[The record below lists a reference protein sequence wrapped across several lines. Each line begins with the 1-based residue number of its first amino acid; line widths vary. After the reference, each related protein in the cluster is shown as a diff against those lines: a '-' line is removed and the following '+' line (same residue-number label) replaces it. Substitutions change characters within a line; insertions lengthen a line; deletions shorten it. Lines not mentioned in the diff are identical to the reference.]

1 MAFNDLKRYISNAAK
16 LAGEARKRE
25 QASDIAQT
33 IQSGAA
39 QATVKLPQTQSARQR
54 MMFQE
59 EKQDRWYKND
69 QPTSSEILA
78 RIYTVSQQDFSRG
91 EQLWNTF
98 QTFQND
104 PASPIYNP
112 YVVATNSA
120 VASMAGLG
128 YDMRG
133 GVTKDW
139 LEQNRAL
146 VGNYRTGSS
155 GTPLAPSSQSTPEND
170 AAYWYYKI
178 LSAEPET
185 ENAETEWEALQEEV
199 RYWTRRAD
207 RNYSDEEILA
217 KINWADYPTL
227 VRMDEGRKKG
237 TPIALNRPVGYSQDA
252 LYGVIWGARNDST
265 GDPLVDSVK
274 AALGQGNSWREDAS
288 LAARLDPTSAE
299 YSPYSTG
306 STLDDAALYFGVSE
320 FSPDWLDSNRSY
332 LGGNDATARQMYQKV
347 YDAEQTTLQAEEE
360 LKSLWDSV
368 DEWMKYSSDPDVI
381 LSGLLDDCPTLKKMD
396 ESRKSG
402 NLIATTRAVDY
413 RWEDVEAEVRR
424 RCEQVNTAMQGGAYT
439 EQLGDT
445 LGIPLPHAESDI
457 ALEKSRDNAINAGA
471 GTIMDQGTEEEKSV
485 FQTAYS
491 SNFGDYLLEINRAIN
506 EGVTDPQGGYAYCLE
521 RADSYAA
528 ENYLDAKAV
537 VAPYETMQQSVQA
550 AQAELDTINGQL
562 WVQQDLHSGDENAD
576 QAGAPLQDRY
586 HTTAVVDGS
595 SWELYAERVEGTTQ
609 YRFTGAYNVD
619 TGEFLDPIPGAM
631 GASLTAKGEL
641 FAQSIGSEGE
651 TTERKDY
658 TPEEQERMV
667 ARVEELEDVITS
679 GNAYL
684 QTHAGAYENSRKTM
698 QQIDDGYAVADRMAE
713 LAGLEKGD
721 ASSTKAA
728 LDFVYAFGAEYKP
741 TQWMAEDLYTAAL
754 QEGNSY
760 DQVAR
765 AAQMGSQANRDAI
778 SQIDYALDW
787 IESSGAVVDQ
797 RYLDNMMRERARLE
811 RETKAAEYFLLQG
824 NADFDSVVAKAM
836 ANVDRPAFSLS
847 LSTDWSD
854 SDLAYYAAQLVGD
867 KPLTDRPPTGMSL
880 MTDQE
885 RKTFLYLYGKEGA
898 DAARE
903 YYDYMTDPT
912 YGVVEVRN
920 AQLTDTVSSD
930 LARNMP
936 VASSILSVIASPM
949 QIAGTVY
956 SVGAVING
964 REINPYNNAFGPTQM
979 VGGIRG
985 TVKEGITAAL
995 GEGSV
1000 GSFLANLGYDA
1011 VTAAG
1016 DSLVNSYLVGGLA
1029 GIGGGEAASG
1039 LSAISRNLLAASPM
1053 GVQAAG
1059 SAIRD
1064 AKLRGADDTQALM
1077 MGGATFLAETLSEAI
1092 TVGNIRAAFKKGE
1105 TAEAA
1110 KGFLRAL
1117 LKDGLEE
1124 GIGETASEFLSAVSD
1139 EAIMG
1144 TLSNR
1149 RAVEQEYI
1157 TNGMDPETAL
1167 WQSWKDAAKEM
1178 LYAGLTGFVSS
1189 GVSTGAGYAAGA
1201 LNRSTGESTLPANEG
1216 SKGTPVDAEST
1227 TLGEADFPFMT
1238 NIFSPDA
1245 IETEN
1250 AAQQNGILS
1259 RQMAALTMATTTT
1272 DEASVTATIGAVLQQ
1287 SSDGSN
1293 SMAGVAAQH
1302 MVSRLGAVKAATVT
1316 QNVLLTAAENG
1327 IPVEQAQSALAVAA
1341 LASGQAQ
1348 QVLGEIA
1355 DNNAMSPESIAML
1368 TSAAEAD
1375 MQDPAI
1381 MQQVEQTVT
1390 NNRVATRVAAIV
1402 ADGGLEGIASYEMA
1416 LGQARQNRDN
1426 AQAALEQARRQQTVA
1441 AENLQ
1446 SAYAQFSADP
1456 GNQTMRGAVQ
1466 QAIKDAEGAAKV
1478 VAEYEQSLSNAET
1491 AMQGAKTTLDQM
1503 RDSTMRRI
1511 RQQAQ
1516 EEVLA
1521 VTGQAA
1527 QLAEEQK
1534 YQEAISL
1541 LNPIAPFGKI
1551 IQVDLKDGGTVGL
1564 TGAHLYDTGGYT
1576 YFTTTDGSVISE
1588 ALFAPGFTAAPGFM
1602 DAVSNGNM
1610 AGLVGAKVP
1619 HPTVFLPHSVPVQID
1634 ATGEVVQV
1642 IGFAP
1647 DMNNQATYVMA
1658 DGSTISAWDT
1668 TPENASDS
1676 DYLADIYEQ
1685 NEQKLAEQVQITE
1698 TPQSSESAETQV
1710 ESEEGT
1716 SETAKTEP
1724 KISLKDWQ
1732 DSQYHGKPKPLRNLR
1747 TNTANFQKWFNDPSG
1762 DLTNPDGTPRI
1773 IYRGTGSKLYMEHKA
1788 GGKSGQVI
1796 NFYTPDLSIAK
1807 SYASGSTHIISTY
1820 DIVNWET
1827 AAKAMQAEGFKLQ
1840 EVQQG
1845 GQWGYQA
1852 VGITAETAGVTGD
1865 FYRENE
1871 LNRFNKEYGGVR
1883 RSGLYEGYVSVK
1895 NPLVIDGNGAP
1906 YTRTHATVKDKN
1918 GNDYTATMKNRD
1930 WGEWA
1935 AKNGYDACIV
1945 RNTLDYLYDNH
1956 SGRKPGTVIM
1966 TFSPTSF
1973 KSKYNTGKLGK
1984 TNPDIRYYKAGSF
1997 ALTGEPISQQM
2008 QGITKRLAAGQ
2019 MVDEATVMATPEVQW
2034 AEAHQLEGSSLPDE
2048 AENWSPAEYA
2058 EHIGPERASLQE
2070 DVLDELLARGSAVF
2084 DSNGKAQYTG
2094 PVKQEKRLDVVIGPP
2109 AAGKSSALVDPIS
2122 QKFGSRVLDS
2132 DDVKA
2137 RLPEFGGGLNSGYL
2151 HNESR
2156 FVWKQMQAR
2165 AIALGDN
2172 VVLPIVGGKQSSVEK
2187 TIKPYIEAGYSVNL
2201 HYMELDGRK
2210 AVGRGLNRF
2219 LSNGRYITPTYLFSV
2234 NNGGVEATY
2243 EAMKNGG
2250 SIDGY
2255 SKWNNDVP
2263 LGQHPRFVEG
2273 SALQDLY
2280 ERGPVGVQEPGDG
2293 GPRRSEG
2300 QGMGGSAQSQAAA
2313 DPQSQ
2318 AGSTLKY
2325 SMNTQQQQ
2333 PQGVSSTPKGTPKSS
2348 PAKIAKDLVKA
2359 LGLGNAVGTKRMNR
2373 VPQAVAGYYEARA
2386 RYIAV
2391 RSRQAGNYTVTM
2403 HEVFHNLADRLNM
2416 TGTQDM
2422 VNNLDP
2428 VFAANYTPAE
2438 LPGEAFAEFGWRYME
2453 SETLARQFAGDAF
2466 VDQFEARL
2474 RQAGLQKT
2482 VHNAARQ
2489 LRIWLNATVND
2500 RIGATIVDKNKA
2512 TKPGSIR
2519 DQLRAMISQH
2529 IDDTAAAEPVNASIR
2544 KESGNNNIPLN
2555 QDVRANALMKNFASR
2570 RAYAIL
2576 TENLTDA
2583 NWNVT
2588 GESLASRFER
2598 VGLKAKDAE
2607 LLNEYMLAL
2616 HSLDR
2621 DAQGKPVFDTV
2632 GVPADQRQR
2641 LIDDVQQNHPEVAAA
2656 EKEFQAFRK
2665 EFLRA
2670 FLVDTGY
2677 LSQADFDKMNAM
2689 YPHYVPTYRVKNGG
2703 RRGGSSKTYRI
2714 RRASG
2719 STEDIINPMDSFVSM
2734 VDSVVTMV
2742 SANNAALAWDSAYR
2756 QNEGL
2761 GAFGREITPDMHQV
2775 SVDVSRLQNQIAQL
2789 LSGNTDADVF
2799 QQVIDL
2805 IGTRQIQW
2813 VPQSAAN
2820 MANVITVQRSD
2831 GSVGYYEMFD
2841 PELYKL
2847 LSSQRDGSGS
2857 SNKLWSTLGKVTRAM
2872 SMLTTGSNPVFAV
2885 RNFMRDFQNSVNY
2898 GSWAS
2903 NYGSGFMKWMRA
2915 AYDVWTKSGEYQD
2928 YVALGGGGWTR
2939 IEAGTK
2945 KGANAYRSALY
2956 KGYNTSSMA
2965 NAVKWAGQKVWDT
2978 VTLSRLNEV
2987 IEQTSRFAEYRYG
3000 KHDKSTSEGKM
3011 EAFLAAQDVTVD
3023 FARMGNSGTASVL
3036 KQLVPFLGASTQGV
3050 YRTGRS
3056 LTEAERGRAPQ
3067 RFAKTVINTALASA
3081 ISAAIMLKFSDDEE
3095 KEAFAMMSNDLKAQH
3110 LYFPNFAKDV
3120 LGQQPLIRIP
3130 LAQDPLTYAIHGA
3143 VTDAIWNGTTDEMV
3157 IDVAAIANTV
3167 VDNLNPFGNGTIFE
3181 PLLAVTRNK
3190 NWYGSRIVPSYMGDW
3205 DASTQYTEE
3214 TPGLF
3219 VAAGRALN
3227 MSPLNI
3233 QYLAEQYS
3241 GFLGQMVVP
3250 AISRDEAGGLGGLEA
3265 TIAAVQKRFTSD
3277 PLISNDV
3284 VGSVYDNA
3292 AFLTQVTDAAKN
3304 NRPANM
3310 LRRGLS
3316 EDERKAAYQEA
3327 YDLTRKGGIIADAK
3341 TFLSDGYDRIDEIN
3355 ANDTLT
3361 PEQKYTLTSD
3371 VRREM
3376 IEVALEANEAAAA
3389 YNEKYVAGLNIAT
3402 NALYEGAYLTIPTAM
3417 DKLDQVFK
3425 ADSDQMY
3432 MQRATE
3438 VWEATGNDSALPHP
3452 NTSYTSK
3459 GVTYEVGVE
3468 DMENWVAQYKMGYQ
3482 DYLVRKGARWDA
3494 MSDEE
3499 KLELLKSAHSAGHD
3513 AARKWHMKLHGIK

>member
-33 IQSGAA
+33 IQSSVA
-39 QATVKLPQTQSARQR
+39 QTTVKLPQTQSARQR

-59 EKQDRWYKND
+59 EKQDKWYKND

-199 RYWTRRAD
+199 RYWTGRAD

-237 TPIALNRPVGYSQDA
+237 TPLALNRPVGYSQDA
-252 LYGVIWGARNDST
+252 LYGVIWAARNNST

-274 AALGQGNSWREDAS
+274 AVLGQGNMWREDAALS
-288 LAARLDPTSAE
+288 ARLDPTSAE
-299 YSPYSTG
+299 YSPYSAG

-320 FSPDWLDSNRSY
+320 FSSDWLDRNRSY
-332 LGGNDATARQMYQKV
+332 LGGNDATAKQMYQKV

-360 LKSLWDSV
+360 LNSLWDSV

-381 LSGLLDDCPTLKKMD
+381 LSGLLDDCPTLRKMD

-402 NLIATTRAVDY
+402 KLIATTRAVDY

-424 RCEQVNTAMQGGAYT
+424 RCEQVNTATQGGMYT
-439 EQLGDT
+439 EQVGDT
-445 LGIPLPHAESDI
+445 LGVPLPHAESDI

-537 VAPYETMQQSVQA
+537 VAPYESMQQSVQA
-550 AQAELDTINGQL
+550 AQAELDTIKGQL

-651 TTERKDY
+651 TTERKDF
-658 TPEEQERMV
+658 TPEEQT
-667 ARVEELEDVITS
+667 AIADRVKELEGIITS

-684 QTHAGAYENSRKTM
+684 QTNAGAYENSRRMM
-698 QQIDDGYAVADRMAE
+698 QQIDDGYAVANRMAD
-713 LAGLEKGD
+713 LAGVEKGN
-721 ASSTKAA
+721 ASATRAA

-824 NADFDSVVAKAM
+824 NADFDSVVARAM

-956 SVGAVING
+956 SVGAAING

-1238 NIFSPDA
+1238 NTFSPDA

-1293 SMAGVAAQH
+1293 SVAGVAAQH

-1327 IPVEQAQSALAVAA
+1327 IPVEQAQSALTVAA

-1541 LNPIAPFGKI
+1541 LNP
-1551 IQVDLKDGGTVGL
+1551 TV
-1564 TGAHLYDTGGYT
+1564 
-1576 YFTTTDGSVISE
+1576 
-1588 ALFAPGFTAAPGFM
+1588 P
-1602 DAVSNGNM
+1602 
-1610 AGLVGAKVP
+1610 
-1619 HPTVFLPHSVPVQID
+1619 LPHSVPVQID

-1647 DMNNQATYVMA
+1647 DMNNQATYVLA
-1658 DGSTISAWDT
+1658 DGSTISAWDS

-1676 DYLADIYEQ
+1676 DYLADIYNQ
-1685 NEQKLAEQVQITE
+1685 NKQKLAERVQITE

-1710 ESEEGT
+1710 KSEEGS

-1788 GGKSGQVI
+1788 GGQSGQVI

-1966 TFSPTSF
+1966 TFSPTNF
-1973 KSKYNTGKLGK
+1973 KSKYNTGKLGR
-1984 TNPDIRYYKAGSF
+1984 TNPDIRYNKAGTF
-1997 ALTGEPISQQM
+1997 ALTGEAISQQM
-2008 QGITKRLAAGQ
+2008 QDITKRLAAGQ
-2019 MVDEATVMATPEVQW
+2019 MVDVADIMATPEVQW
-2034 AEAHQLEGSSLPDE
+2034 AEAHQLADSSIPYRKQPYT
-2048 AENWSPAEYA
+2048 AEEMAELVS
-2058 EHIGPERASLQE
+2058 PERASLQQDIQE
-2070 DVLDELLARGSAVF
+2070 ELMALGSAVV
-2084 DSNGKAQYTG
+2084 DKDGETPYTG
-2094 PVKQEKRLDVVIGPP
+2094 PVKQEKMLDIVIGPP
-2109 AAGKSSALVDPIS
+2109 AAGKSSALADPIS
-2122 QKFGSRVLDS
+2122 QLHGSRILDS
-2132 DDVKA
+2132 DMVKE
-2137 RLPEFGGGLNSGYL
+2137 RLPEYQGGLNSGYL

-2156 FVWKQMQAR
+2156 YVWTQMQQA
-2165 AIALGDN
+2165 AIQAGDN
-2172 VVLPIVGGKQSSVEK
+2172 VVLPIVGHDINSVLTTMQRYK
-2187 TIKPYIEAGYSVNL
+2187 DAGYSVQV
-2201 HYMELDGRK
+2201 HYLELDGSK
-2210 AVGRGLNRF
+2210 TLGRALNRF
-2219 LSNGRYITPTYLFSV
+2219 LTDGRYIDPAYLAKVSDGRITQV
-2234 NNGGVEATY
+2234 YEQLKEGGL
-2243 EAMKNGG
+2243 
-2250 SIDGY
+2250 IDEY
-2255 SKWNNDVP
+2255 SHWSNDVP
-2263 LGQHPRFVEG
+2263 RGEKPTRIEG
-2273 SALQDLY
+2273 SALQHLHGGAELVADS
-2280 ERGPVGVQEPGDG
+2280 RGDG
-2293 GPRRSEG
+2293 GEQGGPEG
-2300 QGMGGSAQSQAAA
+2300 GRQA
-2313 DPQSQ
+2313 PVQN
-2318 AGSTLKY
+2318 LKY
-2325 SMNTQQQQ
+2325 AMNTPQQQ

-2359 LGLGNAVGTKRMNR
+2359 LGLGNAVGTRRMNS
-2373 VPQAVAGYYEARA
+2373 VPQAVQGFYDTRA

-2391 RSRQAGNYTVTM
+2391 RSSQAGNYTVTM
-2403 HEVFHNLADRLNM
+2403 HEVFHHLADRLGM

-2428 VFAANYTPAE
+2428 VFAASYEPAA

-2789 LSGNTDADVF
+2789 LSGSTNADVF

-2956 KGYNTSSMA
+2956 KGYNTSSMT

-3095 KEAFAMMSNDLKAQH
+3095 KEAFAMMSDDLKAQH

-3327 YDLTRKGGIIADAK
+3327 YDLIHKGGIIADAK

-3438 VWEATGNDSALPHP
+3438 VWEATGKDSALPHP

-3468 DMENWVAQYKMGYQ
+3468 DMENWMAQYKMGYQ

>member
-59 EKQDRWYKND
+59 EKQDKWYKND

-112 YVVATNSA
+112 YVDATNSA

-146 VGNYRTGSS
+146 VGSYRTGSS

-237 TPIALNRPVGYSQDA
+237 TPLALNRPVGYSQDA

-320 FSPDWLDSNRSY
+320 FSPDWLDRNRSY
-332 LGGNDATARQMYQKV
+332 LGGNDATAKQMYQKV

-360 LKSLWDSV
+360 LNSLWDSV

-381 LSGLLDDCPTLKKMD
+381 LSGLLDDCPTLRKMD

-424 RCEQVNTAMQGGAYT
+424 RCEQVNTAKQGGAYT

-471 GTIMDQGTEEEKSV
+471 ATIMEQGTEEEKSV

-537 VAPYETMQQSVQA
+537 VAPYESMQQSVQA

-619 TGEFLDPIPGAM
+619 TGEFLDPIPGVM
-631 GASLTAKGEL
+631 GASLTAKGES

-651 TTERKDY
+651 TTERKDF
-658 TPEEQERMV
+658 TPEEQT
-667 ARVEELEDVITS
+667 AIADRVKELEGIITS

-684 QTHAGAYENSRKTM
+684 QTNAGAYENSRRMM
-698 QQIDDGYAVADRMAE
+698 QQIDDGYAVANRMAD
-713 LAGLEKGD
+713 LAGVEKGN
-721 ASSTKAA
+721 ASATRAA

-824 NADFDSVVAKAM
+824 NADFDSVVAGAM

-854 SDLAYYAAQLVGD
+854 SDLVYYAAQLVGD

-956 SVGAVING
+956 SVGAAING

-1238 NIFSPDA
+1238 NTFSPDA

-1355 DNNAMSPESIAML
+1355 DNNAMSPESIARL

-1491 AMQGAKTTLDQM
+1491 AMQGAKTTLSQM

-1521 VTGQAA
+1521 EDQRVAQRKESLRMNAEAAASHIEANIRKVAEMEPVAKLKGDEFTMGEGLRAQVTDYFRSIGTVVNP
-1527 QLAEEQK
+1527 EIGE
-1534 YQEAISL
+1534 ISL
-1541 LNPIAPFGKI
+1541 TRRGIKSSFAHGMTRAKAAAFAAVPAVLENGKVIDAQSNWKGRNYDTFVIAAPVSIG
-1551 IQVDLKDGGTVGL
+1551 DMKDGMC
-1564 TGAHLYDTGGYT
+1564 
-1576 YFTTTDGSVISE
+1576 
-1588 ALFAPGFTAAPGFM
+1588 AAI
-1602 DAVSNGNM
+1602 VSRNSNGQQYY
-1610 AGLVGAKVP
+1610 LHEVR
-1619 HPTVFLPHSVPVQID
+1619 FLD
-1634 ATGEVVQV
+1634 TEKG
-1642 IGFAP
+1642 GFAS
-1647 DMNNQATYVMA
+1647 
-1658 DGSTISAWDT
+1658 GISATDT
-1668 TPENASDS
+1668 EP
-1676 DYLADIYEQ
+1676 
-1685 NEQKLAEQVQITE
+1685 
-1698 TPQSSESAETQV
+1698 
-1710 ESEEGT
+1710 GT
-1716 SETAKTEP
+1716 SETEKQTHPIDSIIDRVLQVKREKTDKGEFSASPDAVSAKTNEEARP
-1724 KISLKDWQ
+1724 SDSAQYQTEDVRQQ
-1732 DSQYHGKPKPLRNLR
+1732 DGATQNSNLR
-1747 TNTANFQKWFNDPSG
+1747 FARS
-1762 DLTNPDGTPRI
+1762 TP
-1773 IYRGTGSKLYMEHKA
+1773 
-1788 GGKSGQVI
+1788 
-1796 NFYTPDLSIAK
+1796 
-1807 SYASGSTHIISTY
+1807 
-1820 DIVNWET
+1820 
-1827 AAKAMQAEGFKLQ
+1827 
-1840 EVQQG
+1840 
-1845 GQWGYQA
+1845 
-1852 VGITAETAGVTGD
+1852 
-1865 FYRENE
+1865 
-1871 LNRFNKEYGGVR
+1871 
-1883 RSGLYEGYVSVK
+1883 
-1895 NPLVIDGNGAP
+1895 
-1906 YTRTHATVKDKN
+1906 
-1918 GNDYTATMKNRD
+1918 
-1930 WGEWA
+1930 
-1935 AKNGYDACIV
+1935 
-1945 RNTLDYLYDNH
+1945 
-1956 SGRKPGTVIM
+1956 
-1966 TFSPTSF
+1966 
-1973 KSKYNTGKLGK
+1973 
-1984 TNPDIRYYKAGSF
+1984 
-1997 ALTGEPISQQM
+1997 
-2008 QGITKRLAAGQ
+2008 
-2019 MVDEATVMATPEVQW
+2019 
-2034 AEAHQLEGSSLPDE
+2034 
-2048 AENWSPAEYA
+2048 
-2058 EHIGPERASLQE
+2058 
-2070 DVLDELLARGSAVF
+2070 
-2084 DSNGKAQYTG
+2084 
-2094 PVKQEKRLDVVIGPP
+2094 
-2109 AAGKSSALVDPIS
+2109 
-2122 QKFGSRVLDS
+2122 
-2132 DDVKA
+2132 
-2137 RLPEFGGGLNSGYL
+2137 
-2151 HNESR
+2151 
-2156 FVWKQMQAR
+2156 
-2165 AIALGDN
+2165 
-2172 VVLPIVGGKQSSVEK
+2172 
-2187 TIKPYIEAGYSVNL
+2187 
-2201 HYMELDGRK
+2201 
-2210 AVGRGLNRF
+2210 
-2219 LSNGRYITPTYLFSV
+2219 
-2234 NNGGVEATY
+2234 
-2243 EAMKNGG
+2243 
-2250 SIDGY
+2250 
-2255 SKWNNDVP
+2255 
-2263 LGQHPRFVEG
+2263 
-2273 SALQDLY
+2273 
-2280 ERGPVGVQEPGDG
+2280 
-2293 GPRRSEG
+2293 
-2300 QGMGGSAQSQAAA
+2300 
-2313 DPQSQ
+2313 
-2318 AGSTLKY
+2318 
-2325 SMNTQQQQ
+2325 QQQ
-2333 PQGVSSTPKGTPKSS
+2333 QGVSSVPGKVPKQS
-2348 PAKIAKDLVKA
+2348 PARIATDLAKT
-2359 LGLGNAVGTKRMNR
+2359 LGLGGAVGTRRMNS
-2373 VPQAVAGYYEARA
+2373 VPQAVQGFYDTRA

-2391 RSRQAGNYTVTM
+2391 RSSQAGNYTVTM
-2403 HEVFHNLADRLNM
+2403 HEVFHHLADRLGM

-2428 VFAANYTPAE
+2428 VFAASYEPAA

-2555 QDVRANALMKNFASR
+2555 QDVRANALMKNFAGR

-2588 GESLASRFER
+2588 GKSLASRFER

-2775 SVDVSRLQNQIAQL
+2775 SVDVSRLHSQIAQL

-2872 SMLTTGSNPVFAV
+2872 SMLTTGSNPVFVV

-2903 NYGSGFMKWMRA
+2903 NYGSGFMKWVRA
-2915 AYDVWTKSGEYQD
+2915 AHDIWTKSGEYQD

-3095 KEAFAMMSNDLKAQH
+3095 KEAFAMMSDDLKAQH

-3233 QYLAEQYS
+3233 QYLAEQYT
-3241 GFLGQMVVP
+3241 GFLGQMVIP
-3250 AISRDEAGGLGGLEA
+3250 AISKTNSGELGGLEA

-3402 NALYEGAYLTIPTAM
+3402 NALYEGAYLTVPTAM

-3438 VWEATGNDSALPHP
+3438 VWEATGNDAALPHP

-3468 DMENWVAQYKMGYQ
+3468 DMENWMAQYKMGYQ

-3513 AARKWHMKLHGIK
+3513 AARKWHMKLHGIR

>member
-1 MAFNDLKRYISNAAK
+1 MPSMNEDLSKIRRIMAAGLPAVEQTRQSNRVPSFFTAASGGK
-16 LAGEARKRE
+16 LSGSVHPTVRPTV
-25 QASDIAQT
+25 QT
-33 IQSGAA
+33 
-39 QATVKLPQTQSARQR
+39 ARQR
-54 MMFQE
+54 MLYQGE
-59 EKQDRWYKND
+59 ETTTKWYKND
-69 QPTSSEILA
+69 TPTSSEMLA
-78 RIYTVSQQDFSRG
+78 RIY
-91 EQLWNTF
+91 EQYGNNREEGQKALDLF
-98 QTFQND
+98 EQARRD
-104 PASPIYNP
+104 PTSPIYNP
-112 YVVATNSA
+112 YVDATNSA

-146 VGNYRTGSS
+146 VGSYRTGSS

-199 RYWTRRAD
+199 RYWTGRAD

-237 TPIALNRPVGYSQDA
+237 TPLALNRPVGYSQDA

-471 GTIMDQGTEEEKSV
+471 ATIMEQGTEEEKSV

-537 VAPYETMQQSVQA
+537 VAPYESMQQSVQA

-619 TGEFLDPIPGAM
+619 TGEFLDPIPGVM
-631 GASLTAKGEL
+631 GASLTAKGES

-651 TTERKDY
+651 TTERKDF
-658 TPEEQERMV
+658 TPEEQT
-667 ARVEELEDVITS
+667 AIADRVKELEGIITS

-684 QTHAGAYENSRKTM
+684 QTNAGAYENSRRMM
-698 QQIDDGYAVADRMAE
+698 QQIDDGYAVANRMAD
-713 LAGLEKGD
+713 LAGVEKGN
-721 ASSTKAA
+721 ASATRAA

-824 NADFDSVVAKAM
+824 NADFDSVVAGAM

-956 SVGAVING
+956 SVGAAING

-1092 TVGNIRAAFKKGE
+1092 TVDNIRAAFKKGE

-1144 TLSNR
+1144 ALSNR

-1238 NIFSPDA
+1238 NTPNTIEATDA
-1245 IETEN
+1245 EL
-1250 AAQQNGILS
+1250 QYGVLS
-1259 RQMAALTMATTTT
+1259 RQMIALTMATTTT

-1478 VAEYEQSLSNAET
+1478 VSEYEQSLSNAET
-1491 AMQGAKTTLDQM
+1491 AMQGARTTLDQM
-1503 RDSTMRRI
+1503 RDSTLRKI

-1516 EEVLA
+1516 DDVLA
-1521 VTGQAA
+1521 ENQQT
-1527 QLAEEQK
+1527 AE
-1534 YQEAISL
+1534 QEASFLTNAREVASSIEENIRTVADMKPVAELIGDEFILGDQLRTLVTDYFRSIGTVVNPEIGEISL
-1541 LNPIAPFGKI
+1541 TRRGIKSSFAHGMTRAKAAAFAAVPAVLENGKVIDAQSNWKGRNYDTFVIAAPVSIG
-1551 IQVDLKDGGTVGL
+1551 DMKDGMC
-1564 TGAHLYDTGGYT
+1564 
-1576 YFTTTDGSVISE
+1576 
-1588 ALFAPGFTAAPGFM
+1588 AAI
-1602 DAVSNGNM
+1602 VSRNSNGQQYY
-1610 AGLVGAKVP
+1610 LHEVR
-1619 HPTVFLPHSVPVQID
+1619 FLD
-1634 ATGEVVQV
+1634 TEKG
-1642 IGFAP
+1642 GFAS
-1647 DMNNQATYVMA
+1647 
-1658 DGSTISAWDT
+1658 GISATDT
-1668 TPENASDS
+1668 EP
-1676 DYLADIYEQ
+1676 
-1685 NEQKLAEQVQITE
+1685 
-1698 TPQSSESAETQV
+1698 
-1710 ESEEGT
+1710 GT
-1716 SETAKTEP
+1716 SETEKQTHPIDSIIDRVLQVKREKTDKGEFSASPDAVSAKTNEEARP
-1724 KISLKDWQ
+1724 SDSAQYQTEDVRQQ
-1732 DSQYHGKPKPLRNLR
+1732 DGATQNSNLR
-1747 TNTANFQKWFNDPSG
+1747 FARS
-1762 DLTNPDGTPRI
+1762 TP
-1773 IYRGTGSKLYMEHKA
+1773 
-1788 GGKSGQVI
+1788 
-1796 NFYTPDLSIAK
+1796 
-1807 SYASGSTHIISTY
+1807 
-1820 DIVNWET
+1820 
-1827 AAKAMQAEGFKLQ
+1827 
-1840 EVQQG
+1840 
-1845 GQWGYQA
+1845 
-1852 VGITAETAGVTGD
+1852 
-1865 FYRENE
+1865 
-1871 LNRFNKEYGGVR
+1871 
-1883 RSGLYEGYVSVK
+1883 
-1895 NPLVIDGNGAP
+1895 
-1906 YTRTHATVKDKN
+1906 
-1918 GNDYTATMKNRD
+1918 
-1930 WGEWA
+1930 
-1935 AKNGYDACIV
+1935 
-1945 RNTLDYLYDNH
+1945 
-1956 SGRKPGTVIM
+1956 
-1966 TFSPTSF
+1966 
-1973 KSKYNTGKLGK
+1973 
-1984 TNPDIRYYKAGSF
+1984 
-1997 ALTGEPISQQM
+1997 
-2008 QGITKRLAAGQ
+2008 
-2019 MVDEATVMATPEVQW
+2019 
-2034 AEAHQLEGSSLPDE
+2034 
-2048 AENWSPAEYA
+2048 
-2058 EHIGPERASLQE
+2058 
-2070 DVLDELLARGSAVF
+2070 
-2084 DSNGKAQYTG
+2084 
-2094 PVKQEKRLDVVIGPP
+2094 
-2109 AAGKSSALVDPIS
+2109 
-2122 QKFGSRVLDS
+2122 
-2132 DDVKA
+2132 
-2137 RLPEFGGGLNSGYL
+2137 
-2151 HNESR
+2151 
-2156 FVWKQMQAR
+2156 
-2165 AIALGDN
+2165 
-2172 VVLPIVGGKQSSVEK
+2172 
-2187 TIKPYIEAGYSVNL
+2187 
-2201 HYMELDGRK
+2201 
-2210 AVGRGLNRF
+2210 
-2219 LSNGRYITPTYLFSV
+2219 
-2234 NNGGVEATY
+2234 
-2243 EAMKNGG
+2243 
-2250 SIDGY
+2250 
-2255 SKWNNDVP
+2255 
-2263 LGQHPRFVEG
+2263 
-2273 SALQDLY
+2273 
-2280 ERGPVGVQEPGDG
+2280 
-2293 GPRRSEG
+2293 
-2300 QGMGGSAQSQAAA
+2300 
-2313 DPQSQ
+2313 
-2318 AGSTLKY
+2318 
-2325 SMNTQQQQ
+2325 QQQQ
-2333 PQGVSSTPKGTPKSS
+2333 RDVSAAPKGAPKQS
-2348 PAKIAKDLVKA
+2348 PARIATDLAKT
-2359 LGLGNAVGTKRMNR
+2359 LGLGGAVGTRRMNS
-2373 VPQAVAGYYEARA
+2373 VPQAVQGFYDTRA

-2403 HEVFHNLADRLNM
+2403 HEVFHNLADRLGM

-2428 VFAANYTPAE
+2428 VFAASYEPAA

-2544 KESGNNNIPLN
+2544 KESGNNNVPLN

-2665 EFLRA
+2665 EFLQA

-2872 SMLTTGSNPVFAV
+2872 SMLTTGSNPVFVV
-2885 RNFMRDFQNSVNY
+2885 RNFMRDLQNSVNY

-2903 NYGSGFMKWMRA
+2903 NYGSGFMKWLSA
-2915 AYDVWTKSGEYQD
+2915 AREVWTKSGEYQD

-3000 KHDKSTSEGKM
+3000 RHDKSTSEGKM

-3095 KEAFAMMSNDLKAQH
+3095 KEAFAMMSDDLKAQH

-3327 YDLTRKGGIIADAK
+3327 YDLTHKGGIIADAK

-3376 IEVALEANEAAAA
+3376 IDVALEANEAAAA

-3438 VWEATGNDSALPHP
+3438 VWEATGKDSALPHP

-3468 DMENWVAQYKMGYQ
+3468 DMENWMAQYKMGYQ
-3482 DYLVRKGARWDA
+3482 DYLVKNSGNWGALN
-3494 MSDEE
+3494 DEE
-3499 KLELLKSAHSAGHD
+3499 RLEILKGAHSAGHD

>member
-1 MAFNDLKRYISNAAK
+1 MAFDNLKKRISEAIKEAA
-16 LAGEARKRE
+16 AGVAATGKASSGLGQTVKTGGIKATSTV
-25 QASDIAQT
+25 QAHQRSNV
-33 IQSGAA
+33 
-39 QATVKLPQTQSARQR
+39 TVKLPQAQSARQK
-54 MMFQE
+54 MLFQE
-59 EKQDRWYKND
+59 EEQEKWYLGD
-69 QPTSSEILA
+69 QPTTSEVMA
-78 RIYTVSQQDFSRG
+78 RIYTISQDDPTTG
-91 EQLWNTF
+91 EQLWNAF

-104 PASPIYNP
+104 PSSPVYNP
-112 YVVATNSA
+112 YAQSTNKAT
-120 VASMAGLG
+120 VELG
-128 YDMRG
+128 NLGFDMSG
-133 GVTKDW
+133 GITQKW
-139 LEQNRAL
+139 LEENAWL
-146 VGNYRTGSS
+146 KNHYRTVTGV
-155 GTPLAPSSQSTPEND
+155 TPLAPSNSSTPEQN
-170 AAYWYYKI
+170 AAYWYYKATE
-178 LSAEPET
+178 AEDT
-185 ENAETEWEALQEEV
+185 TQRAETEWAALQEEI
-199 RYWTRRAD
+199 RYWTGRTD
-207 RNYSDEEILA
+207 RNYSDDEVLA
-217 KINWADYPTL
+217 RIDWNNYPTL
-227 VRMDEGRKKG
+227 ARMDEDRKKG
-237 TPIALNRPVGYSQDA
+237 TPTVLNRSVGYSQDA
-252 LYGVIWGARNDST
+252 LYGVVWAARNEST
-265 GDPLVDSVK
+265 GDPTMDSVK
-274 AALGQGNSWREDAS
+274 AALGHGTTWQEDSAT
-288 LAARLDPTSAE
+288 AARLDPTNAA
-299 YSPYSTG
+299 YSPYAVG
-306 STLDDAALYFGVSE
+306 STADDAALYFGVSE
-320 FSPDWLDSNRSY
+320 FPSDWLENNRAY
-332 LGGNDATARQMYQKV
+332 LNSGDATARRMYQQV
-347 YDAEQTTLQAEEE
+347 FDAEQTTLAAEAE
-360 LKSLWDSV
+360 LEGLWAAV
-368 DEWMKYSSDPDVI
+368 DEWMKYTTDPDVI
-381 LSGLLDDCPTLKKMD
+381 LSGLLDERPTLQKMD
-396 ESRKSG
+396 KSRKSG
-402 NLIATTRAVDY
+402 DLLSTTRAIDY

-424 RCEQVNTAMQGGAYT
+424 RCEAVNTANQGGRYT
-439 EQLGDT
+439 EQVGAALG
-445 LGIPLPHAESDI
+445 LPLHHSESDL
-457 ALEKSRDNAINAGA
+457 ALERSRDNAINAGA
-471 GTIMDQGTEEEKSV
+471 VTIMAQGTDEEKSV

-491 SNFGDYLLEINRAIN
+491 SNFDTYLVEINAAMN
-506 EGVTDPQGGYAYCLE
+506 SGVTAPQGGYTYCLG
-521 RADSYAA
+521 RANEYAGQH
-528 ENYLDAKAV
+528 YLTAKAV
-537 VAPYETMQQSVQA
+537 VAPYEAKQQEVAA
-550 AQAELDTINGQL
+550 AQEELDTLESQL
-562 WVQQDLHSGDENAD
+562 WVQQEQHYRDETESE
-576 QAGAPLQDRY
+576 AGGPARDHY
-586 HTTAVVDGS
+586 HAMVSVDGGD
-595 SWELYAERVEGTTQ
+595 WEIHAERIEGTNQ
-609 YRFTGAYNVD
+609 YRFVGAYNAE
-619 TGEFLDPIPGAM
+619 TGEFLDPIPGVM
-631 GASLTAKGEL
+631 STALSVKGEM
-641 FAQSIGSEGE
+641 FAESLNPKEAAA
-651 TTERKDY
+651 TTERSDY
-658 TPEEQERMV
+658 TPEEQEAIM
-667 ARVEELEDVITS
+667 AHVEELEGIVTS

-684 QTHAGAYENSRKTM
+684 ESNAPAYVEAQQTM
-698 QQIDDGYAVADRMAE
+698 QRIDSGYAVADRMAA

-721 ASSTKAA
+721 STSTRAA

-741 TQWMAEDLYTAAL
+741 TEWATQDLYAAAME
-754 QEGNSY
+754 QGY
-760 DQVAR
+760 DYEAVSR
-765 AAQMGSQANRDAI
+765 AAVMGKKENENAI
-778 SQIDYALDW
+778 AQIVYAMEWL
-787 IESSGAVVDQ
+787 EQNGVEVDQ
-797 RYLDNMMRERARLE
+797 TYLDNMQREWARLE
-811 RETKAAEYFLLQG
+811 REVKAADYFLLQG
-824 NADFDSVVAKAM
+824 NEDFASVIAETSATVK
-836 ANVDRPAFSLS
+836 RPFIVTKGFLG
-847 LSTDWSD
+847 TSD
-854 SDLAYYAAQLVGD
+854 EVLAYYAVNPIEDMNMQGSSATWM
-867 KPLTDRPPTGMSL
+867 PS
-880 MTDQE
+880 MTDLE
-885 RKTFLYLYGKEGA
+885 RQTYLYLYGKEGPE
-898 DAARE
+898 AARE
-903 YYDYMTDPT
+903 YYDYLTNSS
-912 YGVVEVRN
+912 YGVVPVRTSV
-920 AQLTDTVSSD
+920 AAAGVWED
-930 LARNMP
+930 LAHDLP
-936 VASSILSVIASPM
+936 VTSTVLSVISSPL
-949 QIAGTVY
+949 QLAGTIY
-956 SVGAVING
+956 SGYSLVTGQ
-964 REINPYNNAFGPTQM
+964 EINPYHGAFGATQM
-979 VGGIRG
+979 VGTIRG
-985 TVKEGITAAL
+985 TVKEDITTNL
-995 GEGSV
+995 GEGTV
-1000 GSFLANLGYDA
+1000 ENFLANLGYDA
-1011 VTAAG
+1011 ITAAG
-1016 DSLVNSYLVGGLA
+1016 DSLVNAYLMGGVSF
-1029 GIGGGEAASG
+1029 GSEAATGMAAFG
-1039 LSAISRNLLAASPM
+1039 LKATESLIAAAPMGAQAAS
-1053 GVQAAG
+1053 

-1064 AKLRGADDTQALM
+1064 AKLRGANDTQAMM
-1077 MGGATFLAETLSEAI
+1077 MGGATFLAETLTEAI
-1092 TVGNIRAAFKKGE
+1092 TVDNVRDAFKGGMNPE
-1105 TAEAA
+1105 NTR
-1110 KGFLRAL
+1110 GFLRTVITS
-1117 LKDGLEE
+1117 GMEE
-1124 GIGETASEFLSAVSD
+1124 APGEMLSEAMTTLSD
-1139 EAIMG
+1139 EWIMG
-1144 TLSNR
+1144 KLSNR
-1149 RAVEQEYI
+1149 
-1157 TNGMDPETAL
+1157 TAL
-1167 WQSWKDAAKEM
+1167 
-1178 LYAGLTGFVSS
+1178 V
-1189 GVSTGAGYAAGA
+1189 
-1201 LNRSTGESTLPANEG
+1201 
-1216 SKGTPVDAEST
+1216 
-1227 TLGEADFPFMT
+1227 
-1238 NIFSPDA
+1238 
-1245 IETEN
+1245 
-1250 AAQQNGILS
+1250 QQYLDQG
-1259 RQMAALTMATTTT
+1259 
-1272 DEASVTATIGAVLQQ
+1272 
-1287 SSDGSN
+1287 
-1293 SMAGVAAQH
+1293 
-1302 MVSRLGAVKAATVT
+1302 
-1316 QNVLLTAAENG
+1316 
-1327 IPVEQAQSALAVAA
+1327 
-1341 LASGQAQ
+1341 
-1348 QVLGEIA
+1348 
-1355 DNNAMSPESIAML
+1355 MSPED
-1368 TSAAEAD
+1368 AEAQANLD
-1375 MQDPAI
+1375 
-1381 MQQVEQTVT
+1381 
-1390 NNRVATRVAAIV
+1390 IV
-1402 ADGGLEGIASYEMA
+1402 
-1416 LGQARQNRDN
+1416 
-1426 AQAALEQARRQQTVA
+1426 
-1441 AENLQ
+1441 
-1446 SAYAQFSADP
+1446 
-1456 GNQTMRGAVQ
+1456 
-1466 QAIKDAEGAAKV
+1466 KDI
-1478 VAEYEQSLSNAET
+1478 L
-1491 AMQGAKTTLDQM
+1491 
-1503 RDSTMRRI
+1503 
-1511 RQQAQ
+1511 
-1516 EEVLA
+1516 
-1521 VTGQAA
+1521 
-1527 QLAEEQK
+1527 
-1534 YQEAISL
+1534 
-1541 LNPIAPFGKI
+1541 
-1551 IQVDLKDGGTVGL
+1551 
-1564 TGAHLYDTGGYT
+1564 
-1576 YFTTTDGSVISE
+1576 
-1588 ALFAPGFTAAPGFM
+1588 
-1602 DAVSNGNM
+1602 
-1610 AGLVGAKVP
+1610 
-1619 HPTVFLPHSVPVQID
+1619 
-1634 ATGEVVQV
+1634 
-1642 IGFAP
+1642 
-1647 DMNNQATYVMA
+1647 
-1658 DGSTISAWDT
+1658 
-1668 TPENASDS
+1668 
-1676 DYLADIYEQ
+1676 
-1685 NEQKLAEQVQITE
+1685 
-1698 TPQSSESAETQV
+1698 
-1710 ESEEGT
+1710 
-1716 SETAKTEP
+1716 
-1724 KISLKDWQ
+1724 
-1732 DSQYHGKPKPLRNLR
+1732 YHGKPKPLRKLR
-1747 TNTANFQKWFNDPSG
+1747 INTASFQKWFSDPSG

-1773 IYRGTGSKLYMEHKA
+1773 IYRGTHSKLYMEHQA
-1788 GGKSGQVI
+1788 GSHSGQVI
-1796 NFYTPDLSIAK
+1796 NFYTPDLGIAQ
-1807 SYASGSTHIISTY
+1807 SYAAGSSHKIKTY
-1820 DIVNWET
+1820 DIANWET
-1827 AAKAMQAEGFKLQ
+1827 AAKAMKAEGFELR

-1845 GQWGYQA
+1845 GEWGYQA
-1852 VGITAETAGVTGD
+1852 FGIENATLGSTGS

-1871 LNRFNKEYGGVR
+1871 LARFNKEYGGIHR
-1883 RSGLYEGYVSVK
+1883 AGLYEGYISIK
-1895 NPLVIDGNGAP
+1895 NPLVIDAHGAP
-1906 YTRTHATVKDKN
+1906 YTRTHATVKDKD
-1918 GNDYTATMKNRD
+1918 GNDFTATMKNRE

-1935 AKNGYDACIV
+1935 AQNGYGACIV

-1984 TNPDIRYYKAGSF
+1984 TNPDIRYHKAGSF
-1997 ALTGEPISQQM
+1997 ALTGEPISRQM
-2008 QGITKRLAAGQ
+2008 QDITKRLAAGQ
-2019 MVDEATVMATPEVQW
+2019 MVDVADIMATPEVQW
-2034 AEAHQLEGSSLPDE
+2034 AEAHQLADSSIPYRKQPYT
-2048 AENWSPAEYA
+2048 AEEMAELVS
-2058 EHIGPERASLQE
+2058 PERASLQQDIQE
-2070 DVLDELLARGSAVF
+2070 ELMALGSAVV
-2084 DSNGKAQYTG
+2084 DKDGETPYTG
-2094 PVKQEKRLDVVIGPP
+2094 PVKQEKMLDIVIGPP
-2109 AAGKSSALVDPIS
+2109 AAGKSSALADPIS
-2122 QKFGSRVLDS
+2122 QLHGSRILDS
-2132 DDVKA
+2132 DMVKE
-2137 RLPEFGGGLNSGYL
+2137 RLPEYQGGLNSGYL

-2156 FVWKQMQAR
+2156 YVWTQMQQA
-2165 AIALGDN
+2165 AIQAGDN
-2172 VVLPIVGGKQSSVEK
+2172 VVLPIVGHDINSVLTTMQRYK
-2187 TIKPYIEAGYSVNL
+2187 DAGYSVQV
-2201 HYMELDGRK
+2201 HYLELDGSK
-2210 AVGRGLNRF
+2210 TLGRALNRF
-2219 LSNGRYITPTYLFSV
+2219 LTDGRYIDPTYLAKVSDGRITQV
-2234 NNGGVEATY
+2234 YEQLKEGGL
-2243 EAMKNGG
+2243 
-2250 SIDGY
+2250 IDEY
-2255 SKWNNDVP
+2255 SHWSNDVP
-2263 LGQHPRFVEG
+2263 RGEKPTRIEG
-2273 SALQDLY
+2273 SALQHLHGGAELVADS
-2280 ERGPVGVQEPGDG
+2280 RGDG
-2293 GPRRSEG
+2293 GE
-2300 QGMGGSAQSQAAA
+2300 QGGPEGGSQAPAQN
-2313 DPQSQ
+2313 
-2318 AGSTLKY
+2318 LKY
-2325 SMNTQQQQ
+2325 AMNTPQQQ

-2373 VPQAVAGYYEARA
+2373 VPQAVAGCYEARA

-2422 VNNLDP
+2422 VTNLDP

-2512 TKPGSIR
+2512 TKPGSIH

-2689 YPHYVPTYRVKNGG
+2689 YPHYVPTYRIKNGG

-3095 KEAFAMMSNDLKAQH
+3095 KEAFAMMSDDLKAQH
-3110 LYFPNFAKDV
+3110 LYFPNFAKDI

-3316 EDERKAAYQEA
+3316 EDERNAAYQEA
-3327 YDLTRKGGIIADAK
+3327 YDLTHKGGIIADAK

-3376 IEVALEANEAAAA
+3376 IKVALEANEAAAA

-3468 DMENWVAQYKMGYQ
+3468 DMENWMAQYKMGYQ

>member
-1 MAFNDLKRYISNAAK
+1 MPSMNEDLSKIRRIMAAGLPAAEQTRQSNRVPSFFTSASGGK
-16 LAGEARKRE
+16 LSGSVHPTVRPTV
-25 QASDIAQT
+25 QT
-33 IQSGAA
+33 
-39 QATVKLPQTQSARQR
+39 ARQR
-54 MMFQE
+54 MLYQGE
-59 EKQDRWYKND
+59 ETTTKWYKND
-69 QPTSSEILA
+69 TPTSSEMLA
-78 RIYTVSQQDFSRG
+78 RIY
-91 EQLWNTF
+91 EQYGNNREEGQKALDLF
-98 QTFQND
+98 EQARRD
-104 PASPIYNP
+104 PTSPIYNP
-112 YVVATNSA
+112 YVDATNSA

-146 VGNYRTGSS
+146 VGSYRTGSS

-185 ENAETEWEALQEEV
+185 ENAETEWAALQEEV
-199 RYWTRRAD
+199 RYWTGRAD

-227 VRMDEGRKKG
+227 VRMDEGREKG
-237 TPIALNRPVGYSQDA
+237 TPLALNRPVGYSQDA
-252 LYGVIWGARNDST
+252 LYGVIWAARNDST

-274 AALGQGNSWREDAS
+274 AVLGQGNMWREDTALS
-288 LAARLDPTSAE
+288 ARLDPTSAE
-299 YSPYSTG
+299 YSPYSAG

-320 FSPDWLDSNRSY
+320 FSSDWLDSNRSY
-332 LGGNDATARQMYQKV
+332 LGGNDATAKQMYQKV

-360 LKSLWDSV
+360 LNSLWDSV
-368 DEWMKYSSDPDVI
+368 DEWMKYSSDPDAI
-381 LSGLLDDCPTLKKMD
+381 LSGLLDDCPTLRKMD

-424 RCEQVNTAMQGGAYT
+424 RCEQVNTATQGGAYT
-439 EQLGDT
+439 EQVGDMLG
-445 LGIPLPHAESDI
+445 LPLPHAESDI

-537 VAPYETMQQSVQA
+537 VAPYETMQQEVEA
-550 AQAELDTINGQL
+550 AREELDALQSQL
-562 WVQQDLHSGDENAD
+562 WVRQEMHSRDEKAD
-576 QAGAPLQDRY
+576 QASAPLKDRY
-586 HTTAVVDGS
+586 HTMAAVGGS
-595 SWELYAERVEGTTQ
+595 DWELYAERIEGTNQ
-609 YRFTGAYNVD
+609 YRFTGAYNSE
-619 TGEFLDPIPGAM
+619 TGEFLDPIPGTMNAT
-631 GASLTAKGEL
+631 LFAKGEM

-741 TQWMAEDLYTAAL
+741 TEWVSEDLYTAAL

-760 DQVAR
+760 EQVAR
-765 AAQMGSQANRDAI
+765 AAQLGMQENKNAI

-787 IESSGAVVDQ
+787 IENNGVSIDQ
-797 RYLDNMMRERARLE
+797 TYLDNMQRERARLE
-811 RETKAAEYFLLQG
+811 REVKAADYFMLQDRE
-824 NADFDSVVAKAM
+824 DFDSVVAQTSAT
-836 ANVDRPAFSLS
+836 VSRPVITFGA
-847 LSTDWSD
+847 TDNA
-854 SDLAYYAAQLVGD
+854 LTYYAVHPEEDMAFAGRAATQMAL
-867 KPLTDRPPTGMSL
+867 L
-880 MTDQE
+880 TDQE
-885 RKTFLYLYGKEGA
+885 RRTYLYLYGKEGA

-903 YYDYMTDPT
+903 YYDYLTDSS
-912 YGVVEVRN
+912 YGVVSARTGKALE
-920 AQLTDTVSSD
+920 TVFAEF
-930 LARNMP
+930 ARDMP
-936 VASSILSVIASPM
+936 VTSSLLSVIASPLQM
-949 QIAGTVY
+949 AGAIY
-956 SVGAVING
+956 SVGASLSG
-964 REINPYNNAFGPTQM
+964 QEMNPYHGAFAATQM
-979 VGGIRG
+979 VGTVRG
-985 TVKEGITAAL
+985 TVKEEIAAGL
-995 GEGSV
+995 GEGTM

-1011 VTAAG
+1011 LTSAG
-1016 DSLVNSYLVGGLA
+1016 DSLMNAYLMGGVNLGS
-1029 GIGGGEAASG
+1029 GEAASG
-1039 LSAISRNLLAASPM
+1039 LSAAGLKISESMISAAPM
-1053 GVQAAG
+1053 GVQAASG
-1059 SAIRD
+1059 AIRD
-1064 AKLRGADDTQALM
+1064 AKLRGADDAQALM

-1092 TVGNIRAAFKKGE
+1092 TVDNIRSAFKNGE
-1105 TAEAA
+1105 TSEAA
-1110 KGFLRAL
+1110 KDFLRGIIL
-1117 LKDGLEE
+1117 SGMEE
-1124 GIGETASEFLSAVSD
+1124 GAGEMASEFLSTISD
-1139 EAIMG
+1139 EWIMG
-1144 TLSNR
+1144 KLSA
-1149 RAVEQEYI
+1149 RAETEMKYI
-1157 TNGMDPETAL
+1157 AGGMDPEEARL
-1167 WQSWKDAAKEM
+1167 QSWVDAAKEI
-1178 LYAGLTGFVSS
+1178 LYSGLTGFVSS
-1189 GVSTGAGYAAGA
+1189 GISTGAGYVAGA
-1201 LNRSTGESTLPANEG
+1201 VNRDTGNGNGTLQDAQRTAREASPEPAE
-1216 SKGTPVDAEST
+1216 T
-1227 TLGEADFPFMT
+1227 DFPFMSDTFGPEEIELT
-1238 NIFSPDA
+1238 NS
-1245 IETEN
+1245 T
-1250 AAQQNGILS
+1250 QQNSILS
-1259 RQMAALTMATTTT
+1259 RQMAALTMAMTTT

-1287 SSDGSN
+1287 SPDGSN

-1316 QNVLLTAAENG
+1316 QNVLLTAAESG

-1355 DNNAMSPESIAML
+1355 DNNAMSPESIARL
-1368 TSAAEAD
+1368 TAAAETD

-1402 ADGGLEGIASYEMA
+1402 ADGGLEGIASYETA

-1426 AQAALEQARRQQTVA
+1426 AQAALEQVRRQQTVA

-1456 GNQTMRGAVQ
+1456 GNQTMRGSVQ
-1466 QAIKDAEGAAKV
+1466 QAIKDAEGTAKV
-1478 VAEYEQSLSNAET
+1478 VAEYEQSLKSAET
-1491 AMQGAKTTLDQM
+1491 AMQGARTTLSQM

-1516 EEVLA
+1516 EEVLEEDQRVA
-1521 VTGQAA
+1521 QRKESLRMNAEAAASHIEANIRKVAEMEPVAKLKGDEFTMGEGLRAQVTDYFRSIGTVVNP
-1527 QLAEEQK
+1527 EIGE
-1534 YQEAISL
+1534 ISL
-1541 LNPIAPFGKI
+1541 TRRGIKSSFAHGMTSAKAAAFAAVPAVLENGKVIDAQANWKGRNYDTFVVAAPVSIGEM
-1551 IQVDLKDGGTVGL
+1551 KDGMCATIV
-1564 TGAHLYDTGGYT
+1564 
-1576 YFTTTDGSVISE
+1576 SRN
-1588 ALFAPGFTAAPGFM
+1588 
-1602 DAVSNGNM
+1602 SNGQQYY
-1610 AGLVGAKVP
+1610 LHEVR
-1619 HPTVFLPHSVPVQID
+1619 FLD
-1634 ATGEVVQV
+1634 TEKG
-1642 IGFAP
+1642 GFAS
-1647 DMNNQATYVMA
+1647 
-1658 DGSTISAWDT
+1658 GISATDT
-1668 TPENASDS
+1668 EP
-1676 DYLADIYEQ
+1676 
-1685 NEQKLAEQVQITE
+1685 
-1698 TPQSSESAETQV
+1698 
-1710 ESEEGT
+1710 GT
-1716 SETAKTEP
+1716 SETEKQTHPIDSIIDRVLQVKRKASR
-1724 KISLKDWQ
+1724 IS
-1732 DSQYHGKPKPLRNLR
+1732 
-1747 TNTANFQKWFNDPSG
+1747 
-1762 DLTNPDGTPRI
+1762 
-1773 IYRGTGSKLYMEHKA
+1773 
-1788 GGKSGQVI
+1788 
-1796 NFYTPDLSIAK
+1796 
-1807 SYASGSTHIISTY
+1807 
-1820 DIVNWET
+1820 
-1827 AAKAMQAEGFKLQ
+1827 
-1840 EVQQG
+1840 
-1845 GQWGYQA
+1845 
-1852 VGITAETAGVTGD
+1852 
-1865 FYRENE
+1865 EN
-1871 LNRFNKEYGGVR
+1871 
-1883 RSGLYEGYVSVK
+1883 
-1895 NPLVIDGNGAP
+1895 I
-1906 YTRTHATVKDKN
+1906 
-1918 GNDYTATMKNRD
+1918 
-1930 WGEWA
+1930 
-1935 AKNGYDACIV
+1935 
-1945 RNTLDYLYDNH
+1945 
-1956 SGRKPGTVIM
+1956 
-1966 TFSPTSF
+1966 
-1973 KSKYNTGKLGK
+1973 
-1984 TNPDIRYYKAGSF
+1984 DIRYHKAGSF
-1997 ALTGEPISQQM
+1997 ALTGEPISRQM
-2008 QGITKRLAAGQ
+2008 QDITKRLAAGQ
-2019 MVDEATVMATPEVQW
+2019 EVDVASIMATPEVQW
-2034 AEAHQLEGSSLPDE
+2034 AEANQLKGESIPYRKQPYTQ
-2048 AENWSPAEYA
+2048 AELAE
-2058 EHIGPERASLQE
+2058 IITPERASVQ
-2070 DVLDELLARGSAVF
+2070 DDILDELMSHGSAVL
-2084 DSNGKAQYTG
+2084 DSDGKVQYTG

-2122 QKFGSRVLDS
+2122 QRYGSRVLDS
-2132 DDVKA
+2132 DMVKEL
-2137 RLPEFGGGLNSGYL
+2137 LPEYNGGLNSGYL

-2156 FVWKQMQAR
+2156 HIWREMQAE
-2165 AIALGDN
+2165 AIAQDDN
-2172 VVLPIVGGKQSSVEK
+2172 VVLPIVGHNLQSVLDA
-2187 TIKPYIEAGYSVNL
+2187 IQPYREAGYIINA
-2201 HYMELDGRK
+2201 HYLELDGKK
-2210 AVGRGLNRF
+2210 AMGRALNRF
-2219 LSNGRYITPTYLFSV
+2219 LTDGRYIDPKYLASV
-2234 NNGGVEATY
+2234 SDGRITQVYDQLKGGG
-2243 EAMKNGG
+2243 M
-2250 SIDGY
+2250 IDGY
-2255 SKWNNDVP
+2255 SHWSNDVP
-2263 LGQHPRFVEG
+2263 QGQRPIQIEAEG
-2273 SALQDLY
+2273 EIDLRDFY
-2280 ERGPVGVQEPGDG
+2280 GRNAHGTDNAG
-2293 GPRRSEG
+2293 GPGEGPATNRTARSPQEAG
-2300 QGMGGSAQSQAAA
+2300 NGQSQIRKALKYT
-2313 DPQSQ
+2313 Q
-2318 AGSTLKY
+2318 GSTP
-2325 SMNTQQQQ
+2325 QQQQ
-2333 PQGVSSTPKGTPKSS
+2333 GASSIPRGAPKSS
-2348 PAKIAKDLVKA
+2348 PARIAKDLVKA
-2359 LGLGNAVGTKRMNR
+2359 LGIGDAMGTRRMNR
-2373 VPQAVAGYYEARA
+2373 VPRAVQGYYETRA

-2403 HEVFHNLADRLNM
+2403 HEVFHHLADRLGM

-2428 VFAANYTPAE
+2428 VFAASYAPAE

-2453 SETLARQFAGDAF
+2453 DEALARQFAGDAF

-2474 RQAGLQKT
+2474 RQEGLQKT
-2482 VHNAARQ
+2482 VHDAARQ

-2519 DQLRAMISQH
+2519 AQLRAMISRH

-2544 KESGNNNIPLN
+2544 KESGNNNVPLN

-2598 VGLKAKDAE
+2598 VGLKAKDAK

-2656 EKEFQAFRK
+2656 EKEFQAFRR
-2665 EFLRA
+2665 EFLQA

-2689 YPHYVPTYRVKNGG
+2689 YPHYVSTYRVKDGA
-2703 RRGGSSKTYRI
+2703 RRGGSSKAYRI

-2805 IGTRQIQW
+2805 FGTRQIQW

-2945 KGANAYRSALY
+2945 KGANDYRSALY
-2956 KGYNTSSMA
+2956 KGYNTSSMG

-3095 KEAFAMMSNDLKAQH
+3095 KEAFAMMSDDLKSQH

-3157 IDVAAIANTV
+3157 IDIASIANTI
-3167 VDNLNPFGNGTIFE
+3167 VDNLTPFKSGTIFE
-3181 PLLAVTRNK
+3181 PLLAVTRNR

-3205 DASTQYTEE
+3205 HPTTQYTEE
-3214 TPGLF
+3214 TPDLF
-3219 VAAGRALN
+3219 VNIGRAVG
-3227 MSPLNI
+3227 MSPLNV

-3250 AISRDEAGGLGGLEA
+3250 AISRTDSGELGGLQA
-3265 TIAAVQKRFTSD
+3265 TIAATQKRFTSD

-3304 NRPANM
+3304 NRPVNM

-3327 YDLTRKGGIIADAK
+3327 YDLTHKGGIIADAK

-3468 DMENWVAQYKMGYQ
+3468 DMENWMAQYKMGYQ
-3482 DYLVRKGARWDA
+3482 DYLVKNSGNWGALN
-3494 MSDEE
+3494 DEE
-3499 KLELLKSAHSAGHD
+3499 RLEILKGAHSAGHD

>member
-33 IQSGAA
+33 IQSSVA
-39 QATVKLPQTQSARQR
+39 QTTVKLPQTQSARQR

-59 EKQDRWYKND
+59 EKQDKWYKND

-199 RYWTRRAD
+199 RYWTRRTD

-217 KINWADYPTL
+217 KINWVDYPTL

-274 AALGQGNSWREDAS
+274 AALGQGNMWREDAALS
-288 LAARLDPTSAE
+288 ARLDPTSAE
-299 YSPYSTG
+299 YSPYSAG

-320 FSPDWLDSNRSY
+320 FSSDWLDRNRSY
-332 LGGNDATARQMYQKV
+332 LGGNDATAKQMYQKV

-360 LKSLWDSV
+360 LNSLWDSV

-381 LSGLLDDCPTLKKMD
+381 LSGLLDDCPTLRKMD

-402 NLIATTRAVDY
+402 KLIATTRAVDY

-424 RCEQVNTAMQGGAYT
+424 RCEQVNTATQGGMYT
-439 EQLGDT
+439 EQVGDT
-445 LGIPLPHAESDI
+445 LGVPLPHAESDI

-631 GASLTAKGEL
+631 GTSLTAKGEL
-641 FAQSIGSEGE
+641 FAQSIGSKGE
-651 TTERKDY
+651 TTERKDF
-658 TPEEQERMV
+658 TPEEQT
-667 ARVEELEDVITS
+667 AIADRVKELEGIITS

-684 QTHAGAYENSRKTM
+684 QTNAGAYENSRRMM
-698 QQIDDGYAVADRMAE
+698 QQIDDGYAVANRMAD
-713 LAGLEKGD
+713 LAGVEKGN
-721 ASSTKAA
+721 ASATRAA

-811 RETKAAEYFLLQG
+811 RETKAAEYFMLQG
-824 NADFDSVVAKAM
+824 NADFDSVVAGAM

-956 SVGAVING
+956 SVGAAING

-1039 LSAISRNLLAASPM
+1039 LSAISRNLLTASPM

-1238 NIFSPDA
+1238 NTPNTIEATDA
-1245 IETEN
+1245 EL
-1250 AAQQNGILS
+1250 QYGVLS
-1259 RQMAALTMATTTT
+1259 RQMIALTMATTTT

-1287 SSDGSN
+1287 SSDGGN

-1341 LASGQAQ
+1341 FTSGRAQ
-1348 QVLGEIA
+1348 QVLDEIA
-1355 DNNAMSPESIAML
+1355 DNNVVNPEGVARL
-1368 TSAAEAD
+1368 TAAAEAD

-1516 EEVLA
+1516 DDVLA
-1521 VTGQAA
+1521 ENQQT
-1527 QLAEEQK
+1527 AE
-1534 YQEAISL
+1534 QEASFLTNAREAASSIEENIRTVADMKPVAELKGDEFILGDQLRTLVTDYFRSIGTVVNPEIGEISL
-1541 LNPIAPFGKI
+1541 TRRGIKSSFAHGMTRAKAAAFAAVPAVLENGKVIDAQSNWKGRNYDTFVIAAPVSIG
-1551 IQVDLKDGGTVGL
+1551 DMKDGMC
-1564 TGAHLYDTGGYT
+1564 
-1576 YFTTTDGSVISE
+1576 
-1588 ALFAPGFTAAPGFM
+1588 AAI
-1602 DAVSNGNM
+1602 VSRNSNGQQYY
-1610 AGLVGAKVP
+1610 LHEVR
-1619 HPTVFLPHSVPVQID
+1619 FLD
-1634 ATGEVVQV
+1634 TEKG
-1642 IGFAP
+1642 GFAS
-1647 DMNNQATYVMA
+1647 
-1658 DGSTISAWDT
+1658 GISATDT
-1668 TPENASDS
+1668 EP
-1676 DYLADIYEQ
+1676 
-1685 NEQKLAEQVQITE
+1685 
-1698 TPQSSESAETQV
+1698 
-1710 ESEEGT
+1710 GT
-1716 SETAKTEP
+1716 SETEKQTHPIDSIIDRVLQVKREKTDKGEFSASPDAVSAKTNEEARP
-1724 KISLKDWQ
+1724 SDSAQYQTEDARQQ
-1732 DSQYHGKPKPLRNLR
+1732 DGATQNSNLR
-1747 TNTANFQKWFNDPSG
+1747 FARS
-1762 DLTNPDGTPRI
+1762 TP
-1773 IYRGTGSKLYMEHKA
+1773 
-1788 GGKSGQVI
+1788 
-1796 NFYTPDLSIAK
+1796 
-1807 SYASGSTHIISTY
+1807 
-1820 DIVNWET
+1820 
-1827 AAKAMQAEGFKLQ
+1827 
-1840 EVQQG
+1840 
-1845 GQWGYQA
+1845 
-1852 VGITAETAGVTGD
+1852 
-1865 FYRENE
+1865 
-1871 LNRFNKEYGGVR
+1871 
-1883 RSGLYEGYVSVK
+1883 
-1895 NPLVIDGNGAP
+1895 
-1906 YTRTHATVKDKN
+1906 
-1918 GNDYTATMKNRD
+1918 
-1930 WGEWA
+1930 
-1935 AKNGYDACIV
+1935 
-1945 RNTLDYLYDNH
+1945 
-1956 SGRKPGTVIM
+1956 
-1966 TFSPTSF
+1966 
-1973 KSKYNTGKLGK
+1973 
-1984 TNPDIRYYKAGSF
+1984 
-1997 ALTGEPISQQM
+1997 
-2008 QGITKRLAAGQ
+2008 
-2019 MVDEATVMATPEVQW
+2019 
-2034 AEAHQLEGSSLPDE
+2034 
-2048 AENWSPAEYA
+2048 
-2058 EHIGPERASLQE
+2058 
-2070 DVLDELLARGSAVF
+2070 
-2084 DSNGKAQYTG
+2084 
-2094 PVKQEKRLDVVIGPP
+2094 
-2109 AAGKSSALVDPIS
+2109 
-2122 QKFGSRVLDS
+2122 
-2132 DDVKA
+2132 
-2137 RLPEFGGGLNSGYL
+2137 
-2151 HNESR
+2151 
-2156 FVWKQMQAR
+2156 
-2165 AIALGDN
+2165 
-2172 VVLPIVGGKQSSVEK
+2172 
-2187 TIKPYIEAGYSVNL
+2187 
-2201 HYMELDGRK
+2201 
-2210 AVGRGLNRF
+2210 
-2219 LSNGRYITPTYLFSV
+2219 
-2234 NNGGVEATY
+2234 
-2243 EAMKNGG
+2243 
-2250 SIDGY
+2250 
-2255 SKWNNDVP
+2255 
-2263 LGQHPRFVEG
+2263 
-2273 SALQDLY
+2273 
-2280 ERGPVGVQEPGDG
+2280 
-2293 GPRRSEG
+2293 
-2300 QGMGGSAQSQAAA
+2300 
-2313 DPQSQ
+2313 
-2318 AGSTLKY
+2318 
-2325 SMNTQQQQ
+2325 QQQQ
-2333 PQGVSSTPKGTPKSS
+2333 RDVSAAPKGAPKQS
-2348 PAKIAKDLVKA
+2348 PARIATDLAKT
-2359 LGLGNAVGTKRMNR
+2359 LGLGGAVGTRRMNS
-2373 VPQAVAGYYEARA
+2373 VPQAVQGFYDTRA

-2391 RSRQAGNYTVTM
+2391 RSSQAGNYTVTM

-2500 RIGATIVDKNKA
+2500 RIGATLWDKNKA

-2519 DQLRAMISQH
+2519 AQLRAMISQH

-2588 GESLASRFER
+2588 GKSLASRFER

-2872 SMLTTGSNPVFAV
+2872 SMLTTGSNPVFVV

-2903 NYGSGFMKWMRA
+2903 NYGSGFMKWVRA
-2915 AYDVWTKSGEYQD
+2915 AHDVWTKSGEYQD

-3095 KEAFAMMSNDLKAQH
+3095 KEAFAMMSDDLKAQH

-3327 YDLTRKGGIIADAK
+3327 YDLIHKGGIIADAK

-3468 DMENWVAQYKMGYQ
+3468 DMENWMAQYKMGYQ
-3482 DYLVRKGARWDA
+3482 DYLVKNSGNWGALN
-3494 MSDEE
+3494 DEE
-3499 KLELLKSAHSAGHD
+3499 RLEILKGAHSAGHD

>member
-1 MAFNDLKRYISNAAK
+1 
-16 LAGEARKRE
+16 
-25 QASDIAQT
+25 
-33 IQSGAA
+33 
-39 QATVKLPQTQSARQR
+39 
-54 MMFQE
+54 
-59 EKQDRWYKND
+59 
-69 QPTSSEILA
+69 
-78 RIYTVSQQDFSRG
+78 
-91 EQLWNTF
+91 
-98 QTFQND
+98 
-104 PASPIYNP
+104 
-112 YVVATNSA
+112 
-120 VASMAGLG
+120 
-128 YDMRG
+128 
-133 GVTKDW
+133 
-139 LEQNRAL
+139 
-146 VGNYRTGSS
+146 
-155 GTPLAPSSQSTPEND
+155 
-170 AAYWYYKI
+170 
-178 LSAEPET
+178 
-185 ENAETEWEALQEEV
+185 
-199 RYWTRRAD
+199 
-207 RNYSDEEILA
+207 
-217 KINWADYPTL
+217 
-227 VRMDEGRKKG
+227 
-237 TPIALNRPVGYSQDA
+237 
-252 LYGVIWGARNDST
+252 
-265 GDPLVDSVK
+265 
-274 AALGQGNSWREDAS
+274 
-288 LAARLDPTSAE
+288 
-299 YSPYSTG
+299 
-306 STLDDAALYFGVSE
+306 
-320 FSPDWLDSNRSY
+320 
-332 LGGNDATARQMYQKV
+332 
-347 YDAEQTTLQAEEE
+347 
-360 LKSLWDSV
+360 
-368 DEWMKYSSDPDVI
+368 
-381 LSGLLDDCPTLKKMD
+381 
-396 ESRKSG
+396 
-402 NLIATTRAVDY
+402 
-413 RWEDVEAEVRR
+413 
-424 RCEQVNTAMQGGAYT
+424 
-439 EQLGDT
+439 
-445 LGIPLPHAESDI
+445 
-457 ALEKSRDNAINAGA
+457 
-471 GTIMDQGTEEEKSV
+471 
-485 FQTAYS
+485 
-491 SNFGDYLLEINRAIN
+491 
-506 EGVTDPQGGYAYCLE
+506 
-521 RADSYAA
+521 
-528 ENYLDAKAV
+528 
-537 VAPYETMQQSVQA
+537 
-550 AQAELDTINGQL
+550 
-562 WVQQDLHSGDENAD
+562 
-576 QAGAPLQDRY
+576 
-586 HTTAVVDGS
+586 
-595 SWELYAERVEGTTQ
+595 
-609 YRFTGAYNVD
+609 
-619 TGEFLDPIPGAM
+619 
-631 GASLTAKGEL
+631 
-641 FAQSIGSEGE
+641 
-651 TTERKDY
+651 
-658 TPEEQERMV
+658 
-667 ARVEELEDVITS
+667 
-679 GNAYL
+679 
-684 QTHAGAYENSRKTM
+684 
-698 QQIDDGYAVADRMAE
+698 
-713 LAGLEKGD
+713 
-721 ASSTKAA
+721 
-728 LDFVYAFGAEYKP
+728 
-741 TQWMAEDLYTAAL
+741 
-754 QEGNSY
+754 
-760 DQVAR
+760 
-765 AAQMGSQANRDAI
+765 
-778 SQIDYALDW
+778 
-787 IESSGAVVDQ
+787 
-797 RYLDNMMRERARLE
+797 
-811 RETKAAEYFLLQG
+811 
-824 NADFDSVVAKAM
+824 
-836 ANVDRPAFSLS
+836 
-847 LSTDWSD
+847 
-854 SDLAYYAAQLVGD
+854 
-867 KPLTDRPPTGMSL
+867 
-880 MTDQE
+880 
-885 RKTFLYLYGKEGA
+885 
-898 DAARE
+898 
-903 YYDYMTDPT
+903 
-912 YGVVEVRN
+912 
-920 AQLTDTVSSD
+920 
-930 LARNMP
+930 
-936 VASSILSVIASPM
+936 
-949 QIAGTVY
+949 
-956 SVGAVING
+956 
-964 REINPYNNAFGPTQM
+964 
-979 VGGIRG
+979 
-985 TVKEGITAAL
+985 
-995 GEGSV
+995 
-1000 GSFLANLGYDA
+1000 
-1011 VTAAG
+1011 
-1016 DSLVNSYLVGGLA
+1016 
-1029 GIGGGEAASG
+1029 
-1039 LSAISRNLLAASPM
+1039 
-1053 GVQAAG
+1053 
-1059 SAIRD
+1059 
-1064 AKLRGADDTQALM
+1064 
-1077 MGGATFLAETLSEAI
+1077 
-1092 TVGNIRAAFKKGE
+1092 
-1105 TAEAA
+1105 
-1110 KGFLRAL
+1110 
-1117 LKDGLEE
+1117 
-1124 GIGETASEFLSAVSD
+1124 
-1139 EAIMG
+1139 
-1144 TLSNR
+1144 
-1149 RAVEQEYI
+1149 
-1157 TNGMDPETAL
+1157 
-1167 WQSWKDAAKEM
+1167 
-1178 LYAGLTGFVSS
+1178 
-1189 GVSTGAGYAAGA
+1189 
-1201 LNRSTGESTLPANEG
+1201 
-1216 SKGTPVDAEST
+1216 
-1227 TLGEADFPFMT
+1227 
-1238 NIFSPDA
+1238 
-1245 IETEN
+1245 
-1250 AAQQNGILS
+1250 
-1259 RQMAALTMATTTT
+1259 
-1272 DEASVTATIGAVLQQ
+1272 
-1287 SSDGSN
+1287 
-1293 SMAGVAAQH
+1293 
-1302 MVSRLGAVKAATVT
+1302 
-1316 QNVLLTAAENG
+1316 
-1327 IPVEQAQSALAVAA
+1327 
-1341 LASGQAQ
+1341 
-1348 QVLGEIA
+1348 
-1355 DNNAMSPESIAML
+1355 
-1368 TSAAEAD
+1368 
-1375 MQDPAI
+1375 
-1381 MQQVEQTVT
+1381 
-1390 NNRVATRVAAIV
+1390 
-1402 ADGGLEGIASYEMA
+1402 
-1416 LGQARQNRDN
+1416 
-1426 AQAALEQARRQQTVA
+1426 
-1441 AENLQ
+1441 
-1446 SAYAQFSADP
+1446 
-1456 GNQTMRGAVQ
+1456 
-1466 QAIKDAEGAAKV
+1466 
-1478 VAEYEQSLSNAET
+1478 
-1491 AMQGAKTTLDQM
+1491 
-1503 RDSTMRRI
+1503 
-1511 RQQAQ
+1511 
-1516 EEVLA
+1516 
-1521 VTGQAA
+1521 
-1527 QLAEEQK
+1527 
-1534 YQEAISL
+1534 
-1541 LNPIAPFGKI
+1541 
-1551 IQVDLKDGGTVGL
+1551 
-1564 TGAHLYDTGGYT
+1564 
-1576 YFTTTDGSVISE
+1576 
-1588 ALFAPGFTAAPGFM
+1588 
-1602 DAVSNGNM
+1602 
-1610 AGLVGAKVP
+1610 
-1619 HPTVFLPHSVPVQID
+1619 
-1634 ATGEVVQV
+1634 
-1642 IGFAP
+1642 
-1647 DMNNQATYVMA
+1647 
-1658 DGSTISAWDT
+1658 
-1668 TPENASDS
+1668 
-1676 DYLADIYEQ
+1676 
-1685 NEQKLAEQVQITE
+1685 
-1698 TPQSSESAETQV
+1698 
-1710 ESEEGT
+1710 
-1716 SETAKTEP
+1716 
-1724 KISLKDWQ
+1724 
-1732 DSQYHGKPKPLRNLR
+1732 
-1747 TNTANFQKWFNDPSG
+1747 
-1762 DLTNPDGTPRI
+1762 
-1773 IYRGTGSKLYMEHKA
+1773 
-1788 GGKSGQVI
+1788 
-1796 NFYTPDLSIAK
+1796 
-1807 SYASGSTHIISTY
+1807 
-1820 DIVNWET
+1820 
-1827 AAKAMQAEGFKLQ
+1827 
-1840 EVQQG
+1840 
-1845 GQWGYQA
+1845 
-1852 VGITAETAGVTGD
+1852 
-1865 FYRENE
+1865 
-1871 LNRFNKEYGGVR
+1871 
-1883 RSGLYEGYVSVK
+1883 
-1895 NPLVIDGNGAP
+1895 
-1906 YTRTHATVKDKN
+1906 
-1918 GNDYTATMKNRD
+1918 
-1930 WGEWA
+1930 
-1935 AKNGYDACIV
+1935 
-1945 RNTLDYLYDNH
+1945 
-1956 SGRKPGTVIM
+1956 M

-1984 TNPDIRYYKAGSF
+1984 TNPDIRYHKAGSF
-1997 ALTGEPISQQM
+1997 ALTGEPISRQM
-2008 QGITKRLAAGQ
+2008 QDITKRLAAGQ
-2019 MVDEATVMATPEVQW
+2019 MVDVADIMATPEVQW
-2034 AEAHQLEGSSLPDE
+2034 AEAHQLADSSIPYRKQPYT
-2048 AENWSPAEYA
+2048 AEEMAELVS
-2058 EHIGPERASLQE
+2058 PERASLQQDIQE
-2070 DVLDELLARGSAVF
+2070 ELMALGSAVV
-2084 DSNGKAQYTG
+2084 DKDGETPYTG
-2094 PVKQEKRLDVVIGPP
+2094 PVKQEKMLDIVIGPP
-2109 AAGKSSALVDPIS
+2109 AAGKSSALADPIS
-2122 QKFGSRVLDS
+2122 QLHGSRILDS
-2132 DDVKA
+2132 DMVKE
-2137 RLPEFGGGLNSGYL
+2137 RLPEYQGGLNSGYL

-2156 FVWKQMQAR
+2156 YVWTQMQQA
-2165 AIALGDN
+2165 AIQAGDN
-2172 VVLPIVGGKQSSVEK
+2172 VVLPIVGHDINSVLTTMQRYK
-2187 TIKPYIEAGYSVNL
+2187 DAGYSVQV
-2201 HYMELDGRK
+2201 HYLELDGSK
-2210 AVGRGLNRF
+2210 TLGRALNRF
-2219 LSNGRYITPTYLFSV
+2219 LTDGRYIDPAYLAKVSDGRITQV
-2234 NNGGVEATY
+2234 YEQLKEGGL
-2243 EAMKNGG
+2243 
-2250 SIDGY
+2250 IDEY
-2255 SKWNNDVP
+2255 SHWSNDVP
-2263 LGQHPRFVEG
+2263 RGEKPTRIEG
-2273 SALQDLY
+2273 SALQHLHGGAELVADS
-2280 ERGPVGVQEPGDG
+2280 RGDG
-2293 GPRRSEG
+2293 GE
-2300 QGMGGSAQSQAAA
+2300 QGGPEGGSQAPAQN
-2313 DPQSQ
+2313 
-2318 AGSTLKY
+2318 LKY
-2325 SMNTQQQQ
+2325 AMNTPQQQ

-2373 VPQAVAGYYEARA
+2373 VPQAVAGYYEARV

-3095 KEAFAMMSNDLKAQH
+3095 KEAFTMMSDDLKAQH

-3327 YDLTRKGGIIADAK
+3327 YDLTHKGGIIADAK

-3438 VWEATGNDSALPHP
+3438 VWEATGKDSALPHP

-3468 DMENWVAQYKMGYQ
+3468 DMENWMAQYKMGYQ

>member
-1 MAFNDLKRYISNAAK
+1 MPSMNEDLSKIRRIMAAGLPAVEQTWQSNRVPSFFTAASGGK
-16 LAGEARKRE
+16 LSGSVHPTVRPTV
-25 QASDIAQT
+25 QT
-33 IQSGAA
+33 
-39 QATVKLPQTQSARQR
+39 ARQR
-54 MMFQE
+54 MLYQGE
-59 EKQDRWYKND
+59 ETTTKWYKND
-69 QPTSSEILA
+69 TPTSSEMLA
-78 RIYTVSQQDFSRG
+78 RIY
-91 EQLWNTF
+91 EQYGNNREEGQKALDLF
-98 QTFQND
+98 EQARRD
-104 PASPIYNP
+104 PTSPIYNP
-112 YVVATNSA
+112 YVDATNSA

-146 VGNYRTGSS
+146 VGSYRTGSS

-199 RYWTRRAD
+199 RYWTGRAD

-237 TPIALNRPVGYSQDA
+237 TPLALNRPVGYSQDA
-252 LYGVIWGARNDST
+252 LYGVIWAARNNST

-274 AALGQGNSWREDAS
+274 AVLGQGNMWREDAALS
-288 LAARLDPTSAE
+288 ARLDPTSAE
-299 YSPYSTG
+299 YSPYSAG

-320 FSPDWLDSNRSY
+320 FSSDWLDRNRSY
-332 LGGNDATARQMYQKV
+332 LGGNDATAKQMYQKV

-360 LKSLWDSV
+360 LNSLWDSV

-381 LSGLLDDCPTLKKMD
+381 LSGLLDDCPTLRKMD

-402 NLIATTRAVDY
+402 KLIATTRAVDY

-424 RCEQVNTAMQGGAYT
+424 RCEQVNTATQGGMYT
-439 EQLGDT
+439 EQVGDT
-445 LGIPLPHAESDI
+445 LGVPLPHAESDI

-537 VAPYETMQQSVQA
+537 VAPYESMQQSVQA
-550 AQAELDTINGQL
+550 AQAELDTIKGQL

-631 GASLTAKGEL
+631 GTSLTAKGEL

-651 TTERKDY
+651 TTERKDF
-658 TPEEQERMV
+658 TPEEQT
-667 ARVEELEDVITS
+667 AIADRVKELEGIITS

-684 QTHAGAYENSRKTM
+684 QTNAGAYENSRRMM
-698 QQIDDGYAVADRMAE
+698 QQIDDGYAVANRMAD
-713 LAGLEKGD
+713 LADVEKGN
-721 ASSTKAA
+721 ASATRAA

-824 NADFDSVVAKAM
+824 NADFDSVVAGAM

-956 SVGAVING
+956 SVGAAING

-1238 NIFSPDA
+1238 NTFSPDA

-1390 NNRVATRVAAIV
+1390 NNRVATRVASIV
-1402 ADGGLEGIASYEMA
+1402 ADGGLEGIVSYEMA

-1521 VTGQAA
+1521 EDQRVAQRKESLRMNAEAAASHIEANIRKVAEMEPVAKLKGDEFTMGEGLRAQVTDYFRSIGTVVNP
-1527 QLAEEQK
+1527 EIGE
-1534 YQEAISL
+1534 ISL
-1541 LNPIAPFGKI
+1541 TRRGIKSSFAHGMTRAKAAAFAAVPAVLENGKVIDAQSNWKGRNYDTFVIAAPVSIG
-1551 IQVDLKDGGTVGL
+1551 DMKDGMC
-1564 TGAHLYDTGGYT
+1564 
-1576 YFTTTDGSVISE
+1576 
-1588 ALFAPGFTAAPGFM
+1588 AAI
-1602 DAVSNGNM
+1602 VSRNSNGQQYY
-1610 AGLVGAKVP
+1610 LHEVR
-1619 HPTVFLPHSVPVQID
+1619 FLD
-1634 ATGEVVQV
+1634 TEKG
-1642 IGFAP
+1642 GFAS
-1647 DMNNQATYVMA
+1647 
-1658 DGSTISAWDT
+1658 GISATDT
-1668 TPENASDS
+1668 EP
-1676 DYLADIYEQ
+1676 
-1685 NEQKLAEQVQITE
+1685 
-1698 TPQSSESAETQV
+1698 
-1710 ESEEGT
+1710 GT
-1716 SETAKTEP
+1716 SETEKQTHPIDSIIDRVLQVKREKTDKGEFSASPDAVSAKTNEEARP
-1724 KISLKDWQ
+1724 SDSAQYQTEDVRQQ
-1732 DSQYHGKPKPLRNLR
+1732 DGATQNSNLR
-1747 TNTANFQKWFNDPSG
+1747 FARS
-1762 DLTNPDGTPRI
+1762 TP
-1773 IYRGTGSKLYMEHKA
+1773 
-1788 GGKSGQVI
+1788 
-1796 NFYTPDLSIAK
+1796 
-1807 SYASGSTHIISTY
+1807 
-1820 DIVNWET
+1820 
-1827 AAKAMQAEGFKLQ
+1827 
-1840 EVQQG
+1840 
-1845 GQWGYQA
+1845 
-1852 VGITAETAGVTGD
+1852 
-1865 FYRENE
+1865 
-1871 LNRFNKEYGGVR
+1871 
-1883 RSGLYEGYVSVK
+1883 
-1895 NPLVIDGNGAP
+1895 
-1906 YTRTHATVKDKN
+1906 
-1918 GNDYTATMKNRD
+1918 
-1930 WGEWA
+1930 
-1935 AKNGYDACIV
+1935 
-1945 RNTLDYLYDNH
+1945 
-1956 SGRKPGTVIM
+1956 
-1966 TFSPTSF
+1966 
-1973 KSKYNTGKLGK
+1973 
-1984 TNPDIRYYKAGSF
+1984 
-1997 ALTGEPISQQM
+1997 
-2008 QGITKRLAAGQ
+2008 
-2019 MVDEATVMATPEVQW
+2019 
-2034 AEAHQLEGSSLPDE
+2034 
-2048 AENWSPAEYA
+2048 
-2058 EHIGPERASLQE
+2058 
-2070 DVLDELLARGSAVF
+2070 
-2084 DSNGKAQYTG
+2084 
-2094 PVKQEKRLDVVIGPP
+2094 
-2109 AAGKSSALVDPIS
+2109 
-2122 QKFGSRVLDS
+2122 
-2132 DDVKA
+2132 
-2137 RLPEFGGGLNSGYL
+2137 
-2151 HNESR
+2151 
-2156 FVWKQMQAR
+2156 
-2165 AIALGDN
+2165 
-2172 VVLPIVGGKQSSVEK
+2172 
-2187 TIKPYIEAGYSVNL
+2187 
-2201 HYMELDGRK
+2201 
-2210 AVGRGLNRF
+2210 
-2219 LSNGRYITPTYLFSV
+2219 
-2234 NNGGVEATY
+2234 
-2243 EAMKNGG
+2243 
-2250 SIDGY
+2250 
-2255 SKWNNDVP
+2255 
-2263 LGQHPRFVEG
+2263 
-2273 SALQDLY
+2273 
-2280 ERGPVGVQEPGDG
+2280 
-2293 GPRRSEG
+2293 
-2300 QGMGGSAQSQAAA
+2300 
-2313 DPQSQ
+2313 
-2318 AGSTLKY
+2318 
-2325 SMNTQQQQ
+2325 QQQQ
-2333 PQGVSSTPKGTPKSS
+2333 RDVSAAPKGAPKQS
-2348 PAKIAKDLVKA
+2348 PARIATDLAKT
-2359 LGLGNAVGTKRMNR
+2359 LGLGGAVGTRRMNS
-2373 VPQAVAGYYEARA
+2373 VPQAVQGFYDTRA

-2391 RSRQAGNYTVTM
+2391 RSSQAGNYTVTM
-2403 HEVFHNLADRLNM
+2403 HEVFHHLADRLGM

-2428 VFAANYTPAE
+2428 VFAASYEPAA

-2519 DQLRAMISQH
+2519 AQLRAMISQH

-2544 KESGNNNIPLN
+2544 KESGNNIPLN

-2588 GESLASRFER
+2588 GKSLASRFER

-2872 SMLTTGSNPVFAV
+2872 SMLTTGSNPVFVV

-2903 NYGSGFMKWMRA
+2903 NYGSGFMKWVRA
-2915 AYDVWTKSGEYQD
+2915 AHDIWTKSGEYQD

-3095 KEAFAMMSNDLKAQH
+3095 KEAFAMMSDDLKAQH

-3233 QYLAEQYS
+3233 QYLAEQYT
-3241 GFLGQMVVP
+3241 GFLGQMVIP
-3250 AISRDEAGGLGGLEA
+3250 AISKTNSGELGGLEA

-3361 PEQKYTLTSD
+3361 PGQKYTLTSD

-3438 VWEATGNDSALPHP
+3438 VWEATGNDAALPHP

-3468 DMENWVAQYKMGYQ
+3468 DMENWMAQYKMGYQ

-3513 AARKWHMKLHGIK
+3513 AARKWHMKLHGIR

>member
-33 IQSGAA
+33 IQSSVA
-39 QATVKLPQTQSARQR
+39 QTTVKLPQTQSARQR

-59 EKQDRWYKND
+59 EKQDKWYKND

-112 YVVATNSA
+112 YVDATNSA

-146 VGNYRTGSS
+146 VGSYRTGRS

-199 RYWTRRAD
+199 RYWTGRAD

-237 TPIALNRPVGYSQDA
+237 TPLALNRPVGYSQDA

-1039 LSAISRNLLAASPM
+1039 LSAISRNLLTASPM

-1189 GVSTGAGYAAGA
+1189 GVSTGAGYAVGA

-1238 NIFSPDA
+1238 NTFSPDA

-1478 VAEYEQSLSNAET
+1478 VAEYEHSLSNAET
-1491 AMQGAKTTLDQM
+1491 AMQGARTTLDQM

-1541 LNPIAPFGKI
+1541 LNP
-1551 IQVDLKDGGTVGL
+1551 TV
-1564 TGAHLYDTGGYT
+1564 
-1576 YFTTTDGSVISE
+1576 
-1588 ALFAPGFTAAPGFM
+1588 P
-1602 DAVSNGNM
+1602 
-1610 AGLVGAKVP
+1610 
-1619 HPTVFLPHSVPVQID
+1619 LPHSVPVQID

-1852 VGITAETAGVTGD
+1852 VGITSETAGVTGD

-2201 HYMELDGRK
+2201 HYMELDGSK

-2219 LSNGRYITPTYLFSV
+2219 LSNGRYITPTHLFSV

-2359 LGLGNAVGTKRMNR
+2359 LGLGNAVATKRMNR

-2656 EKEFQAFRK
+2656 EKEFQAFRR

-2872 SMLTTGSNPVFAV
+2872 SMLTTGSNPVFVV
-2885 RNFMRDFQNSVNY
+2885 RNFMRDLQNSVNY

-2903 NYGSGFMKWMRA
+2903 NYGSGFMKWLSA
-2915 AYDVWTKSGEYQD
+2915 AREVWTKSGEYQD

-3011 EAFLAAQDVTVD
+3011 GAFLAAQDVTVD

-3095 KEAFAMMSNDLKAQH
+3095 KEAFAMMSDDLKAQH

-3214 TPGLF
+3214 TPDLF

-3327 YDLTRKGGIIADAK
+3327 YDLTHKGGIIADAK

-3438 VWEATGNDSALPHP
+3438 VWEATGNDAALPHP

-3468 DMENWVAQYKMGYQ
+3468 DMENWMAQYKMGYQ